1 MGDLEGE
8 DTNLFYALYVLSTAA
23 DGRLR
28 PFTQHFNPK
37 DKSTS
42 FVVLGSHNVYPVE
55 EPQQHRHNTVVGSL
69 LLCCQLHQKPDDMVC
84 KPDDRSVLTENCH
97 LFVGMVIMAVAFE
110 TNST

>member
-1 MGDLEGE
+1 MKIL
-8 DTNLFYALYVLSTAA
+8 TYALYVLSTAA

-28 PFTQHFNPK
+28 PFTQLFTPK

-55 EPQQHRHNTVVGSL
+55 EPQQHRHNTVVHC
-69 LLCCQLHQKPDDMVC
+69 CCQLHHKPDDMVC

-97 LFVGMVIMAVAFE
+97 LVVGMAIMAVAFE